1 MKNIDSKIKKIEK
14 DEKNLA
20 RLISKDFEDARL
32 PSQVKKVSGVMLLSN
47 RLYSRLPISETMQ
60 NQLQQAL
67 SSMRIKTS
75 ELHASQKVLDEFEN
89 LRELLIVY
97 FSLDKYIE

>member
-1 MKNIDSKIKKIEK
+1 LKNIDSKIKKIEK

-20 RLISKDFEDARL
+20 QLISKDFEDARL

-60 NQLQQAL
+60 NQL
-67 SSMRIKTS
+67 
-75 ELHASQKVLDEFEN
+75 
-89 LRELLIVY
+89 
-97 FSLDKYIE
+97 